1 MRIQQKLKGTLTPK
15 KRKSI
20 SDDEETT
27 AAPHEAEK
35 DKGIRASL
43 FWNNSIVDS
52 WAPQLFLNPL
62 IINIFLIDLRNISSI
77 FLAESGEATD
87 SNDEGFSNVA
97 DAKVRAQDRQNKIYS
112 MRYDKKSSAL
122 SELKAKRQERER
134 KDQERKEKKELE
146 NRDTEG
152 KESSSGEGGD
162 YTTGKR
168 TKNFKKE
175 RSRSISS
182 SSSR

>member
-1 MRIQQKLKGTLTPK
+1 MR
-15 KRKSI
+15 
-20 SDDEETT
+20 
-27 AAPHEAEK
+27 
-35 DKGIRASL
+35 
-43 FWNNSIVDS
+43 
-52 WAPQLFLNPL
+52 FLR
-62 IINIFLIDLRNISSI
+62 RNITPI
-77 FLAESGEATD
+77 FPAESGEASD

-168 TKNFKKE
+168 KNFKKE

>member
-1 MRIQQKLKGTLTPK
+1 MSESYFRYY
-15 KRKSI
+15 
-20 SDDEETT
+20 
-27 AAPHEAEK
+27 
-35 DKGIRASL
+35 
-43 FWNNSIVDS
+43 NCDS
-52 WAPQLFLNPL
+52 FVFSRD
-62 IINIFLIDLRNISSI
+62 NITIP
-77 FLAESGEATD
+77 FLAESGEASD
-87 SNDEGFSNVA
+87 SNDESFSNVA

-152 KESSSGEGGD
+152 KESSSGEGD
-162 YTTGKR
+162 YPAGKR
-168 TKNFKKE
+168 KNFKKE
-175 RSRSISS
+175 RSRSS

>member
-1 MRIQQKLKGTLTPK
+1 MSKVWKIGPLHPQFWGGFSFNPGPNSSVLYD
-15 KRKSI
+15 
-20 SDDEETT
+20 SD
-27 AAPHEAEK
+27 
-35 DKGIRASL
+35 L
-43 FWNNSIVDS
+43 FNSS
-52 WAPQLFLNPL
+52 FL
-62 IINIFLIDLRNISSI
+62 
-77 FLAESGEATD
+77 LAESGEASD
-87 SNDEGFSNVA
+87 SNEEDYSNVA

-152 KESSSGEGGD
+152 KESSSGEGTD
-162 YTTGKR
+162 YVAGKR
-168 TKNFKKE
+168 KNFKRE
-175 RSRSISS
+175 RSRSRSS

>member
-1 MRIQQKLKGTLTPK
+1 MSLLFVQNTTRCVLGFKCIFIY
-15 KRKSI
+15 RKSGK
-20 SDDEETT
+20 EYY
-27 AAPHEAEK
+27 
-35 DKGIRASL
+35 
-43 FWNNSIVDS
+43 FYDS
-52 WAPQLFLNPL
+52 
-62 IINIFLIDLRNISSI
+62 
-77 FLAESGEATD
+77 AESGEASD
-87 SNDEGFSNVA
+87 SNEDDYSNVA

-152 KESSSGEGGD
+152 KESSSGEGTE

-168 TKNFKKE
+168 KSFKKE
-175 RSRSISS
+175 RSRSRSS
-182 SSSR
+182 SSSRYY